1 VATNQTLIVVEHQVG
16 VSQAPVLM
24 GQREP
29 DGAVRLTASG
39 ENGFRYAF
47 EGSADLVQWTK
58 LAVRTNLTGTVE
70 YLDVNAPNFPQR
82 FYRAL
87 IP

>member
-1 VATNQTLIVVEHQVG
+1 
-16 VSQAPVLM
+16 
-24 GQREP
+24 
-29 DGAVRLTASG
+29 LTASG
-39 ENGFRYAF
+39 ANGFRYAF
-47 EGSADLVQWTK
+47 EGSSDLVQWTK